1 MSARSRFDQAS
12 RKTRR
17 RGAGGAAS
25 TRDLEPD
32 ECPSVTAAT
41 FDDAR
46 ADFAKAWQVFSARRT
61 ETDYQAW
68 RDQRDWTA
76 EKYRRFDRGERH
88 ANGLESAWAPRYWLI
103 RNSESIEGVFV
114 CAKEKRPQRGGAW
127 GRLTERP
134 TEGGADSNR
143 EPLTLDTAKRRRVQ
157 AACP

>member
-76 EKYRRFDRGERH
+76 EKYAMWERGERFPSQCWLWRH
-88 ANGLESAWAPRYWLI
+88 ES
-103 RNSESIEGVFV
+103 GVYVKFTP
-114 CAKEKRPQRGGAW
+114 A
-127 GRLTERP
+127 
-134 TEGGADSNR
+134 GAD
-143 EPLTLDTAKRRRVQ
+143 LFA
-157 AACP
+157 